1 MKRTWIGIGLLAAL
15 LILGLFTAR
24 WMERCHSPV
33 AGNLKQA
40 AEAAMAQDWNRAE
53 LLADRARGS
62 WERSRK
68 ITAVLAD
75 HGPMEEIDSLFAELK
90 IFLLAREQV
99 HFASVC
105 GQLSRQV
112 EAIGEAHGLMWWNI
126 L

>member
-1 MKRTWIGIGLLAAL
+1 MKRTWIGIGLLAGL
-15 LILGLFTAR
+15 LILGIFTAR
-24 WMERCHSPV
+24 WMDRCHSPV

-40 AEAAMAQDWNRAE
+40 AEAAMTEDWQKAEEFCRSAQDK
-53 LLADRARGS
+53 
-62 WERSRK
+62 WERCRK
-68 ITAVLAD
+68 TTAVLTD

-90 IFLLAREQV
+90 IFLTAREQV

-105 GQLSRQV
+105 SQLSRQV